1 MGMGWVCLRFDFA
14 QPKIWASLISLP
26 VPESLEWVIMKV
38 VQKFDPLI
46 ESFPPSALDPK
57 RGLLQ
62 SKLPQTFTTW
72 EMMKLYIYK
81 TRAVIITGSYT
92 QLATFQ
98 PLQKKCRNTIT
109 FLDQGLRQAAAW
121 EKKQKQ
127 NWCCHHFELLTET
140 KNPERLNAFT
150 TKLKKLIRDAS
161 FWNKFSRRNCP
172 NHLNTLYA
180 GKYKKSR
187 YQHPYKWEIRHSIL
201 LQTKSQ
207 LYLLGVI
214 QYFWISFDGH
224 INYMW
229 PFCYFPL
236 FFSAGKTS

>member
-1 MGMGWVCLRFDFA
+1 
-14 QPKIWASLISLP
+14 
-26 VPESLEWVIMKV
+26 MKV

-81 TRAVIITGSYT
+81 TRALIITGSYT

-98 PLQKKCRNTIT
+98 PLQKMQKYNYFFGPGPEAGRC
-109 FLDQGLRQAAAW
+109 LR
-121 EKKQKQ
+121 KKQKQ

-161 FWNKFSRRNCP
+161 FWNKFSRLNCP

-187 YQHPYKWEIRHSIL
+187 YQYPYK
-201 LQTKSQ
+201 
-207 LYLLGVI
+207 
-214 QYFWISFDGH
+214 
-224 INYMW
+224 
-229 PFCYFPL
+229 
-236 FFSAGKTS
+236 